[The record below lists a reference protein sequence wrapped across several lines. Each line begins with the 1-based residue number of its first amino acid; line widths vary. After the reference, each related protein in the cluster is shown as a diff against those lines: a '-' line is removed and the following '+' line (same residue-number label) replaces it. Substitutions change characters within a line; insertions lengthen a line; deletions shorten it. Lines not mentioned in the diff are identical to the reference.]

1 MMTYWAIV
9 GLSHALLYYRESRAR
24 ELRAAQLE
32 TRLVAAQL
40 TTLQQQLHP
49 HFLFNTLHA
58 ISSLM
63 HKDVNAADRV
73 LIQLSDLLRITLEH
87 LGQQEVTARCR
98 ARRAVEVPRH
108 RADAVRRS
116 AAWSASTSSPRRWTA
131 WCRACCCSRWSRTPS
146 STAWPGRPGPGTSTS
161 GRGAT
166 GTSCVLEVRDDGAG
180 LTEDALTALQ
190 KGIGVST
197 TRARLQHLFGADYRF
212 EFHRL
217 AQGLAVVVALPW
229 RHAGGAA
236 QDAERAGRFVSA
248 HLTGVLNGQS
258 PAAAWPPLSN
268 VLRDPVM
275 KKIKVLVADDE
286 PLARERLTGL
296 LSQEPDIEVVGQA
309 RDGEEAI
316 TAIHDDSPDLVFLDV
331 QMPQMNG
338 FDVIEAVGTD
348 KMPLVIFVT
357 AYDQHAL
364 KAFQVRALDY
374 LLKPFDR
381 ERFKDALQRAR
392 KQLERDENGDLGR
405 RLLAL
410 VKDLRRDQP
419 KSDRLVVKSGG
430 RLFFLRTDEIDW
442 VEAAGNYVRL
452 HVGPASHLL
461 RETMNAIEGRLD
473 PEKFFR
479 IHRSRIVN
487 MERIQELQPWLNGE
501 YAVLLRTGT
510 RLTLS
515 RGYREKLQDRL
526 GKAI

>member
-1 MMTYWAIV
+1 
-9 GLSHALLYYRESRAR
+9 
-24 ELRAAQLE
+24 
-32 TRLVAAQL
+32 
-40 TTLQQQLHP
+40 
-49 HFLFNTLHA
+49 
-58 ISSLM
+58 
-63 HKDVNAADRV
+63 
-73 LIQLSDLLRITLEH
+73 
-87 LGQQEVTARCR
+87 
-98 ARRAVEVPRH
+98 
-108 RADAVRRS
+108 
-116 AAWSASTSSPRRWTA
+116 
-131 WCRACCCSRWSRTPS
+131 
-146 STAWPGRPGPGTSTS
+146 
-161 GRGAT
+161 
-166 GTSCVLEVRDDGAG
+166 
-180 LTEDALTALQ
+180 
-190 KGIGVST
+190 
-197 TRARLQHLFGADYRF
+197 
-212 EFHRL
+212 
-217 AQGLAVVVALPW
+217 
-229 RHAGGAA
+229 
-236 QDAERAGRFVSA
+236 
-248 HLTGVLNGQS
+248 
-258 PAAAWPPLSN
+258 
-268 VLRDPVM
+268 M
-275 KKIKVLVADDE
+275 KKIKVLVVDDE
-286 PLARERLTGL
+286 PLARERLTSL
-296 LSQEPDIEVVGQA
+296 LSQEPDIELVGPA

-338 FDVIEAVGTD
+338 FEVIEAVGGD

-364 KAFQVRALDY
+364 RAFQVRALDY

-381 ERFKDALQRAR
+381 ERFTDALQRAR
-392 KQLERDENGDLGR
+392 HQLDRDETGDLGR

>member
-1 MMTYWAIV
+1 
-9 GLSHALLYYRESRAR
+9 
-24 ELRAAQLE
+24 
-32 TRLVAAQL
+32 
-40 TTLQQQLHP
+40 
-49 HFLFNTLHA
+49 
-58 ISSLM
+58 
-63 HKDVNAADRV
+63 
-73 LIQLSDLLRITLEH
+73 
-87 LGQQEVTARCR
+87 
-98 ARRAVEVPRH
+98 
-108 RADAVRRS
+108 
-116 AAWSASTSSPRRWTA
+116 
-131 WCRACCCSRWSRTPS
+131 
-146 STAWPGRPGPGTSTS
+146 
-161 GRGAT
+161 
-166 GTSCVLEVRDDGAG
+166 
-180 LTEDALTALQ
+180 
-190 KGIGVST
+190 
-197 TRARLQHLFGADYRF
+197 
-212 EFHRL
+212 
-217 AQGLAVVVALPW
+217 
-229 RHAGGAA
+229 
-236 QDAERAGRFVSA
+236 
-248 HLTGVLNGQS
+248 
-258 PAAAWPPLSN
+258 
-268 VLRDPVM
+268 M

-286 PLARERLTGL
+286 PLARERLAGL
-296 LSQEPDIEVVGQA
+296 LSQEPDMEMVGQA
-309 RDGEEAI
+309 RDGEEAV

-338 FDVIEAVGTD
+338 FDVIEAVGSD

-381 ERFKDALQRAR
+381 ERFKDALSRAR

-452 HVGPASHLL
+452 HVGPGSHLL

-526 GKAI
+526 GRAI